1 MKEKTLSEKK
11 EIHNDWDSGMPIDVF
26 HKKDVAKAVKKLK
39 EVLGKNVIWRSE
51 GVKEFINNI
60 FGDDLCN
67 SPQGVPT
74 GNTGKTKNSKQFL
87 AHFDSPEDKE
97 PSSVNVGDSDDIFY
111 DCDGNSS
118 SDDICECGHERK
130 EHPVYNLYG
139 SIICKQFKRSKA

>member
-11 EIHNDWDSGMPIDVF
+11 EIHNHWDSGMPIDVF

-67 SPQGVPT
+67 SPQLMDLDART
-74 GNTGKTKNSKQFL
+74 F
-87 AHFDSPEDKE
+87 EDKE
-97 PSSVNVGDSDDIFY
+97 PPELRCRGDSDDIFY